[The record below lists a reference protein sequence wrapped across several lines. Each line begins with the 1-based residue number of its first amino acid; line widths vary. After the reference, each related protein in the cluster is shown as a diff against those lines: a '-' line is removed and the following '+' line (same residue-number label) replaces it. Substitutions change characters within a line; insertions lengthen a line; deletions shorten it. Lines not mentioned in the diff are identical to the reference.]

1 MDAEVVH
8 YDERGVLTEVTDNS
22 GAEHR
27 LALTWDGFVDVHEQ
41 DRFPIK
47 EAERTEFQD
56 TVLQQ
61 VSIRAVYEAHKQV
74 PDADFLPSVKLVD
87 PHERALEALE
97 NLSTERFR
105 DLFADY
111 YRAVIGDPRPSDSD
125 IHRSQIEFVYLAV
138 DLHPDEPRIEGVSDV
153 YFDYIEADE
162 RQYSGPVHDVEG
174 DILLQH
180 HLVDEPVDFPGEF
193 RSLLRRHL
201 KCLVRDI
208 YLNMGTEPPA
218 AYDIEGMGKIA
229 IHGRPAIDQAYTT
242 G

>member
-1 MDAEVVH
+1 
-8 YDERGVLTEVTDNS
+8 L
-22 GAEHR
+22 
-27 LALTWDGFVDVHEQ
+27 
-41 DRFPIK
+41 
-47 EAERTEFQD
+47 
-56 TVLQQ
+56 
-61 VSIRAVYEAHKQV
+61 YEAHKQV
-74 PDADFLPSVKLVD
+74 PEADLLPSVKLVD